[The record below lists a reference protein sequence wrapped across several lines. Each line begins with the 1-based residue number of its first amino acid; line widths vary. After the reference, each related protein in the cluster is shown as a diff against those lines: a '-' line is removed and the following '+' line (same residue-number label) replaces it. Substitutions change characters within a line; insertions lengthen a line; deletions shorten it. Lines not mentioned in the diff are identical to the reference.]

1 MASIQI
7 NHTNQ
12 YGPYNTWPQQQW
24 PHGYMPDYMN
34 HMDSIA
40 KIQGGSTPESQLDR
54 RFSCLEDPFGDWA
67 PKKLR
72 NFCCTLTP
80 RRLQDIYLISLFI
93 CCELVN
99 LLFIYPPVIQ
109 HRFCGIH
116 GQDHLPTHGQK
127 LW

>member
-24 PHGYMPDYMN
+24 PHGYMHDYMN

-54 RFSCLEDPFGDWA
+54 RFSWRIHLETGLPVETAEF
-67 PKKLR
+67 
-72 NFCCTLTP
+72 
-80 RRLQDIYLISLFI
+80 
-93 CCELVN
+93 
-99 LLFIYPPVIQ
+99 LLYP
-109 HRFCGIH
+109 
-116 GQDHLPTHGQK
+116 DT
-127 LW
+127 